1 MKRLATIS
9 EKSQIPGKKAT
20 ITEWFFV
27 IQGEESEYKAPSV
40 VMKVLE
46 VRNKLIKRDPVDPMK
61 VVNETVFFEGIQKGV
76 TIPDKIGGNPCGRT
90 FPVWEGVKAFSAEQ
104 QKYNRE
110 QAGYYTYLFGE
121 VTFPNKKPTQVN
133 FRITPG
139 QLREWSEAQKK
150 SLPYKKP
157 DEWGKVLF
165 SIEVLGDKFAELE
178 FGVADTNASTE
189 SDAEVRQ
196 QIFEFIEQH
205 NEGIL
210 ND

>member
-1 MKRLATIS
+1 MKQLATLS
-9 EKSQIPGKKAT
+9 EKSQLPGKKAT
-20 ITEWFFV
+20 VTEWFF
-27 IQGEESEYKAPSV
+27 IIRGEEETYKAPSV

-76 TIPDKIGGNPCGRT
+76 RIPDKLGGNACGRT

-121 VTFPNKKPTQVN
+121 VTFPDTKPMLVN

-139 QLREWSEAQKK
+139 QLREWGEAQKK

-157 DEWGKVLF
+157 EEWGKVLF
-165 SIEVLGDKFAELE
+165 NLEVSGEKFAELG
-178 FGVADTNASTE
+178 FSVADTNASTE
-189 SDAEVRQ
+189 SDADTRQ